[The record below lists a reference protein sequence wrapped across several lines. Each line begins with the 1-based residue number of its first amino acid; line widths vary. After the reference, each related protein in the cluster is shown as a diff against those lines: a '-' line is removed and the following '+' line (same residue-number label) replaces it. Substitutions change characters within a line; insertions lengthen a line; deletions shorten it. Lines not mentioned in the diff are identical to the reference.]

1 MHAFC
6 AESRVY
12 LTGYADMEVPIL
24 KFTPNPQSRR
34 AFLRGSAATMA
45 GIVTAQAAS
54 GTQADPLITE
64 VQDWASVTG
73 DGVDATPYGLPIK
86 FESDVV
92 RRSVPWLTASPISSI
107 NFTPIH
113 ALDGTITPQGC
124 AFERHHSGAIELSK
138 SDYRLM
144 VNGLVDQPLVFSYAD
159 LERLPRE
166 NHVYFC
172 ECAANTGME
181 WAGAQLN
188 GVQFTH
194 GMIHNMEYTGVS
206 LRSVLQ
212 EAGLT
217 AAGDLQDKWVY
228 VEGADASSNG
238 RSIPME
244 KALDDVLVAFK
255 ANGEALRKEH
265 GYPIRL
271 VVPGWE
277 GNMWVKWLRRIEV
290 MDGPVESREETSKYT
305 DVLEDGTARKWTWV
319 MDAKSVITSPSPQA
333 PIQHGPGA
341 LVITGLAWSGH
352 GSIKRVDISKDGG
365 RNWETARL
373 SNHENNKALARF
385 YFEMDWQGEEM
396 LLQARAMDETGYV
409 QPSKQQLRKLRGE
422 NSVYHNNCIQTWHV
436 KPTGE
441 VENVEVS

>member
-1 MHAFC
+1 MSAP
-6 AESRVY
+6 
-12 LTGYADMEVPIL
+12 TQ
-24 KFTPNPQSRR
+24 TSRR
-34 AFLRGSAATMA
+34 AFLRGSAAALA
-45 GIVTAQAAS
+45 GGATAAS
-54 GTQADPLITE
+54 AGTPDPLITE
-64 VQDWASVTG
+64 VQDWASGLG
-73 DGVDATPYGLPIK
+73 DGVDATPYGLPIE
-86 FESDVV
+86 FEGDVV
-92 RRSVPWLTASPISSI
+92 RRNVPWLTADTISSI

-124 AFERHHSGAIELSK
+124 AFERHHSGAIELRK
-138 SDYRLM
+138 EDYRLM
-144 VNGLVDQPLVFSYAD
+144 INGLVDRPLVFNYAD
-159 LERLPRE
+159 LERFPRE

-194 GMIHNMEYTGVS
+194 GMIHNMEYSGVS
-206 LRSVLQ
+206 LRTLLE
-212 EAGLT
+212 EAGLET
-217 AAGDLQDKWVY
+217 AGDLADKWVF

-265 GYPIRL
+265 GYPVRL

-277 GNMWVKWLRRIEV
+277 GNMWVKWIRRIEV

-305 DVLEDGTARKWTWV
+305 DVLANGVARKWTWV

-333 PIQHGPGA
+333 PIKHGPGP

-352 GSIKRVDISKDGG
+352 GKITRVDVSKDGG
-365 RNWETARL
+365 ITWETARL
-373 SNHENNKALARF
+373 GTQGDTKALTRF
-385 YFEMDWQGEEM
+385 YLDTDWNGEEW

-409 QPSKQQLRKLRGE
+409 QPTKDQLREMRGE
-422 NSVYHNNCIQTWHV
+422 NSIYHNNCIQTWYV
-436 KPTGE
+436 KADGE
-441 VENVEVS
+441 AENVEVS

>member
-1 MHAFC
+1 
-6 AESRVY
+6 
-12 LTGYADMEVPIL
+12 MEDATRSP
-24 KFTPNPQSRR
+24 SRR
-34 AFLRGSAATMA
+34 AFLRGSAVALA
-45 GIVTAQAAS
+45 GSVTARGATAQ
-54 GTQADPLITE
+54 TADPLITE
-64 VQDWASVTG
+64 LQPWASLTG

-86 FESDVV
+86 YEADVI
-92 RRSVPWLTASPISSI
+92 RRNVPWLTADTISSI

-124 AFERHHSGAIELSK
+124 AFERHHSGAIELRK
-138 SDYRLM
+138 DDYRLM
-144 VNGLVDQPLVFSYAD
+144 INGLVDQELVFTYAD
-159 LERLPRE
+159 LERFPRE

-188 GVQFTH
+188 GAQFTH
-194 GMIHNMEYTGVS
+194 GMIHNMEYTGVP
-206 LRSVLQ
+206 LRLLLE

-217 AAGDLQDKWVY
+217 AAGDMADKWVY

-238 RSIPME
+238 RSIPIE

-265 GYPIRL
+265 GYPVRL

-277 GNMWVKWLRRIEV
+277 GNMWVKWLRRIEI

-305 DVLEDGTARKWTWV
+305 DVLADGTARKFTWV
-319 MDAKSVITSPSPQA
+319 MDAKSVITAPSPQS
-333 PIQHGPGA
+333 PITHGHGP

-352 GSIKRVDISKDGG
+352 GQITRVDVSTDGG
-365 RNWETARL
+365 VTWQTARL
-373 SNHENNKALARF
+373 GKQGDTKALTRF
-385 YFEMDWQGEEM
+385 YLDTQWTGEEM
-396 LLQARAMDETGYV
+396 LLQSRAMDETGYV
-409 QPSKQQLRKLRGE
+409 QPTKHALRAIRGE

-436 KPTGE
+436 NAKGE
-441 VENVEVS
+441 AENVEVS

>member
-1 MHAFC
+1 MSANFK
-6 AESRVY
+6 
-12 LTGYADMEVPIL
+12 GKQP
-24 KFTPNPQSRR
+24 SRR
-34 AFLRGSAATMA
+34 QFLVSAAAIPAAAT
-45 GIVTAQAAS
+45 TAAAAS
-54 GTQADPLITE
+54 DPLITE
-64 VQDWASVTG
+64 IQPWAQELG
-73 DGVDATPYGLPIK
+73 DGVDETPYGLPIQ
-86 FESDVV
+86 FEGDVV
-92 RRSVPWLTASPISSI
+92 RRNVPWLTADPISSI

-124 AFERHHSGAIELSK
+124 AFERHHSGAIEMRK
-138 SDYRLM
+138 EDYRLM
-144 VNGLVDQPLVFSYAD
+144 INGLVDTPLVFSYED
-159 LERLPRE
+159 LERFPRE

-188 GVQFTH
+188 GAQFTH

-206 LRSVLQ
+206 LRTLLN
-212 EAGLT
+212 EAGLS
-217 AAGDLQDKWVY
+217 AAGDLADKWVY

-244 KALDDVLVAFK
+244 KALDDVIVAFK

-265 GYPIRL
+265 GYPVRL

-305 DVLEDGTARKWTWV
+305 DTLSDGTSRKWTWV
-319 MDAKSVITSPSPQA
+319 MDAKSIVTSPSPQM
-333 PIQHGPGA
+333 PIKHGKGP

-352 GSIKRVDISKDGG
+352 GRITRVDVSKDGG
-365 RNWETARL
+365 QSWETARL
-373 SNHENNKALARF
+373 SAQADSKALARF
-385 YFEMDWQGEEM
+385 YLDTVWDGEEM

-409 QPSKQQLRKLRGE
+409 QPTKQQLRDVRGE
-422 NSVYHNNCIQTWHV
+422 NSVYHNNCIQTWYV
-436 KPTGE
+436 NAEG
-441 VENVEVS
+441 VAENVEVS